1 MRQIVVTGGGTGI
14 GYAIAGEFV
23 RSGDQVTITGR
34 REHVLKQAVA
44 SLAGLAPRTA
54 GGVEGP
60 GSGSGRALAAAYA
73 CFDAADPAAVA
84 AALVQLPGRVDVLVN
99 NAGGNTGFD
108 RTQAA
113 DGDLAGLAAE
123 WRANLDANLL
133 SAVLV
138 TAALTPR
145 FAADARIVSVSSI
158 AARRGAG
165 SYGAAKAAVEAWSAG
180 VARDLGPRGITANVV
195 SPGLTLGSEFFRD
208 TLTEARKQRLIAE
221 TDNGRPGTTAD
232 VAALVTFLASPSA
245 GHVTG
250 QVLHVNGGAYLGR

>member
-14 GYAIAGEFV
+14 GYAIASEFI
-23 RSGDQVTITGR
+23 RAGDQVTITGR
-34 REHVLKQAVA
+34 REHVLKEAVA
-44 SLAGLAPRTA
+44 SLAGLT
-54 GGVEGP
+54 
-60 GSGSGRALAAAYA
+60 YA

-84 AALVQLPGRVDVLVN
+84 AALIQLPGRVDVLVN

-108 RTQAA
+108 RPPPA
-113 DGDLAGLAAE
+113 DGDLVGLAAE

-145 FAADARIVSVSSI
+145 FAPDARIISFSSI

-165 SYGAAKAAVEAWSAG
+165 SYGAAKAAVETWTADI
-180 VARDLGPRGITANVV
+180 ARELGPRGITANAV
-195 SPGLTLGSEFFRD
+195 SPGLTVGSEFFRD

-221 TDNGRPGTTAD
+221 TDNGRAGTTAD
-232 VAALVTFLASPSA
+232 VAALVTFLASPAA